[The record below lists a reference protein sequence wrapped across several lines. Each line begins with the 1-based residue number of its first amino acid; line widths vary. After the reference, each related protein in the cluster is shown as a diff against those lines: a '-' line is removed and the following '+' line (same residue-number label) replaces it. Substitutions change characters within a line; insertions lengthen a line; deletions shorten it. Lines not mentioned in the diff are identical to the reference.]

1 MKFINKIA
9 ILQKVLV
16 ELKSAVSGRP
26 DRAGINST
34 INSEYTGKLDFTWRK
49 YYGT

>member
-16 ELKSAVSGRP
+16 ELKSAVPGRP
-26 DRAGINST
+26 DPAGIDST
-34 INSEYTGKLDFTWRK
+34 IDSEYIALEN
-49 YYGT
+49 